1 MPKTLVNLDES
12 DKAWLDREARKRRIP
27 MTELVRQAVR
37 SFRTREQARAQ
48 PSLGTA
54 LDDTRG
60 LWREGD
66 GLAWQQRMRDEWSD
80 SR

>member
-12 DKAWLDREARKRRIP
+12 DKAWLDREAHKRRVP

-37 SFRTREQARAQ
+37 SFRSREQARTQ
-48 PSLGTA
+48 PTLGAA
-54 LDDTRG
+54 LDATRG

-66 GLAWQQRMRDEWSD
+66 GLAWQQRMRDEWD
-80 SR
+80 DMR

>member
-37 SFRTREQARAQ
+37 SFRSREQARAQ
-48 PSLGTA
+48 PSLDAA
-54 LDDTRG
+54 LDATCG

-66 GLAWQQRMRDEWSD
+66 GLAWQQRMRDEWGN